1 MQQMVIPN
9 QPQMLPPSY
18 AAAGA
23 AGSGFPILDVAS
35 ATAPADASNEAP
47 PATAGDPVR
56 HSCATTPNS
65 IFVTS
70 RQGSTTICH
79 LRLKTSLLICRTHQ

>member
-1 MQQMVIPN
+1 MQQMAIPN
-9 QPQMLPPSY
+9 QQQQQQQQHMLPPSY

-56 HSCATTPNS
+56 QSCAM
-65 IFVTS
+65 TS
-70 RQGSTTICH
+70 ATRRFYGSHKQTRNH
-79 LRLKTSLLICRTHQ
+79 LHL